1 MADKEGKS
9 GDKAGRKTEK
19 KKKANGARFSKLKLI
34 IIILL
39 VLLLIVAA
47 VRVAVF
53 MSSVSKLHLT
63 DEGLTHAIRFQN
75 SIVVHGIDV
84 SEHKGEINWKKVKS
98 SEADFAFIRAG
109 YRSAESGELHE
120 DAFFKDNMKKAKRA
134 GVMTGAYFFSQA
146 LNEEEAIEEAD
157 YLLSL
162 VKPYDVD
169 MPLVIDYEFYK
180 KGRLQQA
187 VDAGELPY
195 ASLYHDIVL
204 AFCNRVEQAG
214 YESAV
219 YANYNML
226 TNYMD
231 STILDDQATI
241 WAAQYGEACYVKG
254 DYMFWQCA
262 EDAMLEGVKGP
273 ADHDIWYIEPG
284 KVYAT
289 KAAGKKDPVSIGEC
303 KIAFDEAVYGLKN
316 NRAEPKVTVM
326 YGDKKLRAG
335 RDYRLSFVHNTKAGM
350 GYAIVRG
357 VGKYKDWTS
366 AAFIIE

>member
-1 MADKEGKS
+1 MADKEGKAEV
-9 GDKAGRKTEK
+9 KKEK
-19 KKKANGARFSKLKLI
+19 KKAKGSYSRLKLI
-34 IIILL
+34 LVILL
-39 VLLLIVAA
+39 VLLAIVGG
-47 VRVAVF
+47 VRLTVF
-53 MSSVSKLHLT
+53 LRSVSKVHLS

-84 SEHKGEINWKKVKS
+84 SEHKGEVNWQKVKS

-109 YRSAESGELHE
+109 FRSAESGELHE
-120 DAFFKDNMKKAKRA
+120 DANFKKNIKKANRA

-146 LNEEEAIEEAD
+146 LNEAEAIEEAD

-162 VKPYDVD
+162 VKPYDID
-169 MPLVIDYEFYK
+169 MPLVIDFELYK
-180 KGRLQQA
+180 DGRLQQA

-204 AFCNRVEQAG
+204 AFCDRVEQAG

-231 STILDDQATI
+231 STILDDYATI
-241 WAAQYGEACYVKG
+241 WAAEYGGACYVKG
-254 DYMFWQCA
+254 DYLFWQCA
-262 EDAMLEGVKGP
+262 DDAMLEGVKGP

-284 KVYAT
+284 AVYAT
-289 KAAGKKDPVSIGEC
+289 KAAGKKDQISIGEC
-303 KIAFDEAVYGLKN
+303 EIAFNEAVYGLKN
-316 NRAEPKVTVM
+316 NRAEPKVTVT
-326 YGDKKLRAG
+326 YEGKKLREG
-335 RDYRLSFVHNTKAGM
+335 KDYTLSFVHNTKAGM

-357 VGKYKDWTS
+357 IGKYKDWTS
-366 AAFIIE
+366 SAFIIE